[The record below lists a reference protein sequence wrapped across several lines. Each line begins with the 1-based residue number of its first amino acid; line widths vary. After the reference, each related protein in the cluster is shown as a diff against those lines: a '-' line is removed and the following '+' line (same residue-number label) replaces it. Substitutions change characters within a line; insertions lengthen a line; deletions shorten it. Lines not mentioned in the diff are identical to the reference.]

1 MNPMH
6 IQGDSSFWGVLV
18 LLCIVGIGY
27 LLGKLKILS
36 TDSSK
41 VFVQAVSIAA
51 GLYVVVNFG
60 QAAPASNST
69 FTNLIGGLVAG
80 ILVYFVVSILVGLCI
95 IEGVRKAEDEN
106 DKS

>member
-1 MNPMH
+1 MH
-6 IQGDSSFWGVLV
+6 IQGDSSFWGILV
-18 LLCIVGIGY
+18 LLCIIGLGY

-36 TDSSK
+36 TESSK

-51 GLYVVVNFG
+51 GLYVALNFG
-60 QAAPASNST
+60 QAAPASNSA
-69 FTNLIGGLVAG
+69 FTNLIGGLVSG